1 MIPLAGIL
9 YTAAFAAMAAL
20 RREGFSVAFVAQSL
34 AATAVFSLLNL
45 LAGPSGAQGAQLHPV
60 AFLVALYLLTMRV
73 RILLDLG
80 SIAAGAGRVALAGR
94 IYNLALALLPSPAE
108 TCIAAINRG
117 VCRLQSGDVD
127 GAVGL
132 LSEALGAAGQKSVG
146 VKFRSAGHYNLGIA
160 YLRQGRK
167 PQAEAELR
175 RVIELWPVS
184 EYARRAERS
193 LRQIT

>member
-45 LAGPSGAQGAQLHPV
+45 LAGPSRAQLHPV

-94 IYNLALALLPSPAE
+94 IYDLALALLPSPAE

-132 LSEALGAAGQKSVG
+132 LSEALGAAGHKSVG

-167 PQAEAELR
+167 PQAEAEMR